1 MDLKSS
7 YKSKLRSSSTNENNN
22 VEMKND
28 EKIQPRKRIK
38 IDADFTTP
46 ILTRELRSSKKV
58 ATPQAPRANR
68 SILEASM
75 EIDSPSSS
83 QNFGSFDKTPK
94 RKSLRKSRLSEGQP
108 RTNVGGGGRS
118 GSVKR
123 VSKSTQTFDEKTTI
137 GKLLAENLELK
148 NVIIHKDE
156 EIANVKRTS
165 QMFVENVRTM
175 AENFSLDEN

>member
-1 MDLKSS
+1 MDSKPS
-7 YKSKLRSSSTNENNN
+7 YKSKLRSSSTTNNN
-22 VEMKND
+22 IEMKND

-46 ILTRELRSSKKV
+46 INTRELRSSKKV

-68 SILEASM
+68 SILEVSM

-94 RKSLRKSRLSEGQP
+94 RRSLRKSRLSEGQP
-108 RTNVGGGGRS
+108 KTNVGGGRS

-137 GKLLAENLELK
+137 GKLLAECLELK
-148 NVIIHKDE
+148 NVIIQKDE
-156 EIANVKRTS
+156 EIANVKRTT
-165 QMFVENVRTM
+165 QMFVEDVRTM